1 MVEIKQGRRCMSAI
15 ERQHHSAAPCEGAH
29 AFLLDAHV
37 RRNRL
42 FGLWAAGRQ
51 GLSGSD
57 AQKYAARLACED
69 SPHYRAR
76 AVLDRVARDLVA
88 SGYAAPEED
97 LARALAASADRAQA
111 DVWAAGVA
119 HRFG

>member
-1 MVEIKQGRRCMSAI
+1 MSGLQR
-15 ERQHHSAAPCEGAH
+15 EHHATAPCEGAH
-29 AFLLDAHV
+29 AFLLQAHV

-51 GLSGSD
+51 GLNGAA
-57 AQKYAARLACED
+57 AQTYAARLACED

-76 AVLDRVARDLVA
+76 AVLDRVARDLA
-88 SGYAAPEED
+88 TSGHAAPEED
-97 LARALAASADRAQA
+97 LALALAVSADRAQA

-119 HRFG
+119 RRFA

>member
-1 MVEIKQGRRCMSAI
+1 MSVF
-15 ERQHHSAAPCEGAH
+15 EHSEHEHTAPCDGASL
-29 AFLLDAHV
+29 FRLDAHV

-42 FGLWAAGRQ
+42 FGLWAAGLQ
-51 GLSGSD
+51 GLTGPA
-57 AQKYAARLACED
+57 AQRYAARLACED

-88 SGYAAPEED
+88 SGRPAPAAD
-97 LARALAASADRAQA
+97 LSAALAESADRAQG

-119 HRFG
+119 QRFC

>member
-1 MVEIKQGRRCMSAI
+1 MDKFG
-15 ERQHHSAAPCEGAH
+15 ERQKGFEAEFVRNQEL
-29 AFLLDAHV
+29 AFRV
-37 RRNRL
+37 TMRRNRL

-57 AQKYAARLACED
+57 AQQYAARLACED

-88 SGYAAPEED
+88 SGYAAPEDD
-97 LARALAASADRAQA
+97 LATALAASADRAQA

>member
-1 MVEIKQGRRCMSAI
+1 MSAI
-15 ERQHHSAAPCEGAH
+15 DRQHHPMAPRESAH
-29 AFLLDAHV
+29 AFLLDAPV

-42 FGLWAAGRQ
+42 FGLWAADRQ
-51 GLSGSD
+51 GLSVS
-57 AQKYAARLACED
+57 AKQNYAARLACED

-76 AVLDRVARDLVA
+76 AVLDRVTRDLVA

-97 LARALAASADRAQA
+97 LATALAASADRAQA

-119 HRFG
+119 RRFG